1 MLKELMIE
9 NLVLSDAEELK
20 KMLIGLAKLKSE
32 EDFEGTPNGVIMNF
46 KYGMFIP
53 SK

>member
-1 MLKELMIE
+1 MLKELMVE
-9 NLVLSDAEELK
+9 NLIHTDANELK
-20 KMLIGLAKLKSE
+20 KMLIGLAKLKTE

-53 SK
+53 NK